1 MTDRS
6 MPDPSMPDR
15 LAQDLRWLGLALL
28 TLTIWRLA
36 AALHAQPEL
45 FFDEAQY
52 WDWSTAPA
60 WGYYSK
66 PPMLAWLIALSTAL
80 LGDSEFA
87 VRAPSLVL
95 YPLGAVLLYFT
106 TRRLLAWQPS
116 LHAPAAPLWTALTYA
131 TLPVVALGSWL
142 ITTDAALLF
151 FWSAALWALVR
162 AVDLDRWR
170 DWLLLGALVG
180 LGLLSKYTMAA
191 FGVAA
196 LGWLLSE
203 SQRRSHLTTAKPF
216 VALAMALALFAPNLI
231 WNAQHQFASFQHTA
245 EISQLDRGL
254 LHPGKLL
261 EFFGA
266 QFAVF
271 GPLLFAI
278 LIGLVLRPRRWLDN
292 PALRFLAWFVFLPLA
307 SFMGLALLSRAFA
320 NWAAFAYIAATPLVV
335 ITLLQGH
342 RRRLLI
348 LALSLNLA
356 LGAVIYHYHDLAR
369 WAGMELTR
377 KTDPYHRITGW
388 RAFGA
393 AVADQLAAHPDA
405 HLLCTDRDVITEL
418 LYYARPRSRPAYFW
432 NLSGQVRSHYAL
444 MNDLGTAPDGR
455 FLLVGGP
462 GDPAFL
468 RQHFASVT
476 PLPEIVIPVHR
487 DLTRRYSVFLVEGY
501 RPVATGIRTSK

>member
-1 MTDRS
+1 MS
-6 MPDPSMPDR
+6 DR
-15 LAQDLRWLGLALL
+15 LHQDLRWLGLALAAL
-28 TLTIWRLA
+28 TLWRLA
-36 AALHAQPEL
+36 AAIHAQPEL

-95 YPLGAVLLYFT
+95 YPLGAFLLYFT

-116 LHAPAAPLWTALTYA
+116 LHAPAAPLWTALAYA

-162 AVDLDRWR
+162 ATDLNRWR

-196 LGWLLSE
+196 LGWFLSE
-203 SQRRSHLTTAKPF
+203 PQRRHHLTTAKPF
-216 VALAMALALFAPNLI
+216 VALAIALVVFAPNLL

-278 LIGLVLRPRRWLDN
+278 LIGLVLRPRRWREQ
-292 PALRFLAWFVFLPLA
+292 PALRFLIWFVALPLTG
-307 SFMGLALLSRAFA
+307 FLGLALLSRAFA
-320 NWAAFAYIAATPLVV
+320 NWAAFAYVAATPLVV
-335 ITLLQGH
+335 IAVLQTN
-342 RRRLLI
+342 RRRLLT
-348 LALSLNLA
+348 LA
-356 LGAVIYHYHDLAR
+356 LGLNLVLGGLIYHYHDLTR
-369 WAGMELTR
+369 WAGVELTR
-377 KTDPYHRITGW
+377 KTNPYHRITGW
-388 RAFGA
+388 RTFGA
-393 AVADQLAAHPDA
+393 AVAEQLAAHPQA
-405 HLLCTDRDVITEL
+405 RLLCTDRDVITEL

-444 MNDLGTAPDGR
+444 MNDLGTAPDGS

-462 GDPAFL
+462 SDPAFL

-476 PLPEIVIPVHR
+476 PLPEIVIPIHR
-487 DLTRRYSVFLVEGY
+487 DLTRRYSVFLVESY
-501 RPVATGIRTSK
+501 RPAATGIRTSK

>member
-1 MTDRS
+1 
-6 MPDPSMPDR
+6 MPDR
-15 LAQDLRWLGLALL
+15 ASRDLRLLALALL
-28 TLTIWRLA
+28 GLTVWRLA

-95 YPLGAVLLYFT
+95 YPLGATLLYFT

-116 LHAPAAPLWTALTYA
+116 LPAPSAPLWTALAYI

-162 AVDLDRWR
+162 AIDLDRWR

-180 LGLLSKYTMAA
+180 LGLLSKYTMIA
-191 FGVAA
+191 FAVAA
-196 LGWLLSE
+196 LGWMLSE
-203 SQRRSHLTTAKPF
+203 AQQRRRLVTAKPF
-216 VALAMALALFAPNLI
+216 VALALALALFAPNLF
-231 WNAQHQFASFQHTA
+231 WNSQHQFASFQHTA

-261 EFFGA
+261 EFFAA

-271 GPLLFAI
+271 GPLLFAA
-278 LIGLVLRPRRWLDN
+278 LIGLTLRPRMWRDQ
-292 PALRFLAWFVFLPLA
+292 PTLRFLIWFVALPLA
-307 SFMGLALLSRAFA
+307 GFMGLALLSRAFA
-320 NWAAFAYIAATPLVV
+320 NWAAFAYVAATPLLV
-335 ITLLQGH
+335 IVLLQRG
-342 RRRLLI
+342 RQRLLI
-348 LALSLNLA
+348 LALGLNLS

-369 WAGMELTR
+369 LFGIELTR

-388 RAFGA
+388 RDLGT
-393 AVADQLAAHPDA
+393 AVAAQLATHPKA
-405 HLLCTDRDVITEL
+405 RLLCTDRDVITEL

-444 MNDLGTAPDGR
+444 MNDLGTAPDGA

-476 PLPEIVIPVHR
+476 PLPEIVIPIHR

-501 RPVATGIRTSK
+501 RPASGIRTNK

>member
-1 MTDRS
+1 MTDR
-6 MPDPSMPDR
+6 SMPDR

-28 TLTIWRLA
+28 ALTLWRLA

-95 YPLGAVLLYFT
+95 YPLGAILLYFT

-116 LHAPAAPLWTALTYA
+116 LHAPAAPLWTALAYA

-170 DWLLLGALVG
+170 DWLLLGTLVG
-180 LGLLSKYTMAA
+180 LGLLSKYTMVA

-203 SQRRSHLTTAKPF
+203 SPRRGHLTTAKPF
-216 VALAMALALFAPNLI
+216 VALAIALALFAPNLI

-245 EISQLDRGL
+245 EISQLDQGL

-278 LIGLVLRPRRWLDN
+278 LTGLALRPRRWLDN

-320 NWAAFAYIAATPLVV
+320 NWAAFAYVAATPLIV
-335 ITLLQGH
+335 IALLQSNS
-342 RRRLLI
+342 RRLLI

-369 WAGMELTR
+369 GIGVELTR

-393 AVADQLAAHPDA
+393 AVAAQLAAHPEA
-405 HLLCTDRDVITEL
+405 RLLCTDRDVITEL

-444 MNDLGTAPDGR
+444 MNDLGTAPDGA

-462 GDPAFL
+462 GDPVFL

-476 PLPEIVIPVHR
+476 PLPEIVIPIHR

>member
-1 MTDRS
+1 MRS
-6 MPDPSMPDR
+6 NPVPER
-15 LAQDLRWLGLALL
+15 LHQDLRWLALALIV
-28 TLTIWRLA
+28 LTIWRLA

-80 LGDSEFA
+80 LGDGEYA

-95 YPLGAVLLYFT
+95 YPLGAILLYFT
-106 TRRLLAWQPS
+106 TRRLLGWQPGVQAAS
-116 LHAPAAPLWTALTYA
+116 APFWVALAYA

-151 FWSAALWALVR
+151 FWCAALWALVR
-162 AVDLDRWR
+162 AIDLNRWR
-170 DWLLLGALVG
+170 DWLLLGTLVG

-203 SQRRSHLTTAKPF
+203 AQQRRHLTTAKPI
-216 VALAMALALFAPNLI
+216 VAIAIAFILFTPNLL

-271 GPLLFAI
+271 GPLLFAV
-278 LIGLVLRPRRWLDN
+278 LIGLVLRPTRWLDN

-307 SFMGLALLSRAFA
+307 GFMGLALLSRAFA
-320 NWAAFAYIAATPLVV
+320 NWAAFAYVAATPLVV
-335 ITLLQGH
+335 ITLLQSN

-348 LALSLNLA
+348 LALGLNLA

-369 WAGMELTR
+369 WAGVELTR

-388 RAFGA
+388 RNFGA
-393 AVADQLAAHPDA
+393 AVAAQLAAHPEA
-405 HLLCTDRDVITEL
+405 RLLCTERDVITEL

-444 MNDLGTAPDGR
+444 MNDLGGAPNGQ

-462 GDPAFL
+462 SDLSLL
-468 RQHFASVT
+468 RQHFRRVT
-476 PLPEIVIPVHR
+476 PLPEIIIPVYQ
-487 DLTRRYSVFLVEGY
+487 DLTRHYTVFLLEGYKGSGY
-501 RPVATGIRTSK
+501 RPATTGIRTSK